1 MGRIRHRQPLQRC
14 RVQRD
19 GDRLF
24 IEFDHSQRA
33 IAPGQFVAL
42 YSGDECLGGG
52 VIQSPA
58 PFAGQPSA
66 GARTQHAAKA

>member
-1 MGRIRHRQPLQRC
+1 MGRIRHRQPLQHC
-14 RVQRD
+14 RVQSG

-52 VIQSPA
+52 VIQSAVPL
-58 PFAGQPSA
+58 AGQSSA
-66 GARTQHAAKA
+66 AARSQQAAKA